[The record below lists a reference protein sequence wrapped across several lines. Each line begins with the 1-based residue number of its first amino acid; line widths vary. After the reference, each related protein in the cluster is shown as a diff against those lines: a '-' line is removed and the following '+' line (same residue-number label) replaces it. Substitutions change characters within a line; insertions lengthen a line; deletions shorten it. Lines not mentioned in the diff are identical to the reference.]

1 MNYCKES
8 FQTQNFFL
16 FEKGHWYPSI
26 PKGYEKYFIEKKAAP
41 EGPQKMTV
49 TEFLSTGAPPP
60 APTPEPSAPTEE
72 TKADGKGKGRK

>member
-1 MNYCKES
+1 MYYCKES

-16 FEKGHWYPSI
+16 FEKGHTYPSI

-49 TEFLSTGAPPP
+49 TEFLATGAPP
-60 APTPEPSAPTEE
+60 TAPTEE
-72 TKADGKGKGRK
+72 PVAPTEEVKADGRRRGK